1 MWTAFL
7 MHVVIYY
14 VNVGLP
20 SVFSIVSDCIY
31 IYTHTHAIS
40 TIKGVF
46 TFLKGIL

>member
-31 IYTHTHAIS
+31 MYTPMKS
-40 TIKGVF
+40 MQ
-46 TFLKGIL
+46 LKGFLLF

>member
-20 SVFSIVSDCIY
+20 SVFSVYVYIY
-31 IYTHTHAIS
+31 IYTHAIS